1 MLAND
6 SVADRLRLKVSLL
19 PDLPGCY
26 LYLDSEGKVIYVGKA
41 KRLRRRV
48 SSYFNREHDS
58 LKTRML
64 VRHIAD
70 LNYVVVGSE
79 DDALHLE
86 NALIKSGV
94 STARMPIPGWRV
106 RCCASSKRYFPC
118 AVVDLPSLPKV
129 CHVENIRC
137 AWNIT
142 LTTVED
148 AAPGQLA
155 PTNMPY
161 ISTKFA
167 KFLPATHSQS
177 KTISSLKCNVFLP
190 ICASRRRSR

>member
-1 MLAND
+1 MTKTDDIQMLAND

-86 NALIKSGV
+86 NALIKEHN
-94 STARMPIPGWRV
+94 
-106 RCCASSKRYFPC
+106 
-118 AVVDLPSLPKV
+118 PKY
-129 CHVENIRC
+129 NIMLKDDKSYPWIC
-137 AWNIT
+137 
-142 LTTVED
+142 V
-148 AAPGQLA
+148 
-155 PTNMPY
+155 TNEYYPR
-161 ISTKFA
+161 
-167 KFLPATHSQS
+167 
-177 KTISSLKCNVFLP
+177 VFLTRDVDKKIGRFYGP
-190 ICASRRRSR
+190 YANPGEIGRASCREKV